1 MKHTDSLLREIEDDN
16 WIKYQAQAHISN
28 RVLIDS
34 RSKCFNWT
42 LTTDSSGYPCSH
54 FKGRTIGA
62 HRLSYAAFI
71 GPIPEGLT
79 LDHLCRNRRC
89 VNPWHLEPVTMLEN
103 NRRGFYASKT
113 HCKHGH
119 EYTPENTYRK
129 PNGRRDCRICIRD
142 RQRKCKGIVV
152 RSAA

>member
-1 MKHTDSLLREIEDDN
+1 MKRTDNLLLGLSESHRLRCE
-16 WIKYQAQAHISN
+16 AQAYIAS
-28 RVLIDS
+28 RVQIDLTS
-34 RSKCFNWT
+34 RCFNWT
-42 LTTDSSGYPCSH
+42 LSTTHEGYPYAC
-54 FKGRTIGA
+54 FKTVAIAG
-62 HRLSYAAFI
+62 HRLSYAAHI